1 MKKVALGCGLVLL
14 VTGIAASIAG
24 YYVFRQVSSTV
35 SQLAELSQLPEL
47 ERTVR
52 NQSPY
57 SPPAS
62 GEFTESQIEKLLRVQ
77 SDVRQRI
84 GVRMQEF
91 ESRYQ
96 ALTDKADAD
105 LTDAPA
111 LLRAYGD
118 LAATWLDAKRAQV
131 EALNATGLSIEE
143 YRWVRNQAYSAL
155 GQAFVD
161 FDIGRLVDQA
171 RRGVTSDSAGQL
183 KGALEPTGPES
194 NRQHAGKHKKALT
207 ENVALASF
215 GL

>member
-1 MKKVALGCGLVLL
+1 VKKVALGCGLVLL

-24 YYVFRQVSSTV
+24 YYVFRRVSSTV
-35 SQLAELSQLPEL
+35 SQFAELSQLPEL

-91 ESRYQ
+91 ESRY
-96 ALTDKADAD
+96 
-105 LTDAPA
+105 
-111 LLRAYGD
+111 
-118 LAATWLDAKRAQV
+118 